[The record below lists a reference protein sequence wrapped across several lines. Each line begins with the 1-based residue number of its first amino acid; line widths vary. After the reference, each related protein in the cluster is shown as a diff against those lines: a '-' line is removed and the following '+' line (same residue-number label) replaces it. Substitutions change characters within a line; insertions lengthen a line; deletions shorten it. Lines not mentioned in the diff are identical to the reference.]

1 MTVTKV
7 LIVDDSKTAQ
17 IKLKRLLGKYE
28 IKIDT
33 AYSAEEAISFLSYN
47 HPDLIFL
54 DHHMRGMDGL
64 VALKTIKENPKT
76 ALIPVIMYTSEQG
89 SVYVGQARALGAI
102 DILTKGAIQPSN
114 LERILKNLH
123 IYPASDEGVARA
135 AVDQAAKE
143 ERIDIENVLEGNN
156 TGKPRI
162 EFQAERMEVKNQMSR
177 LFEFHSET
185 MRRRLDASTEMTVR
199 QLTTLTERLI
209 NQKVN
214 ENITST
220 TENYYAIDNAHA
232 TIKGL
237 ESKLGTSLIAVAM
250 LFVLGIGLVSFQ
262 FFQLKNAVKNS
273 NETSLAL
280 YDSLSVEMMAQTQ
293 AQIPSTQ
300 SLQTLTTGEISTN
313 DIAGTDRIINAE
325 LETVV
330 VIEEVPQNRLESTL
344 ADAVAWANQEDL
356 QFDYG
361 QIPLDQTRVDKLDEF
376 LILLGEARFT
386 GTVEVDL
393 NFGNLCLE
401 RNNLGDLSLANSE
414 LPISDCL
421 MYSDLEPEF
430 LAEDYISVSFQN
442 FRSASQSIQNGEIEL
457 KLVSSGLNRPHTDY
471 PRKSDIN
478 TAGQWNS
485 VALSNN
491 RIDINLRNKS
501 FAQRN

>member
-17 IKLKRLLGKYE
+17 IKLKKLLGKYE
-28 IKIDT
+28 IEVDT

-64 VALKTIKENPKT
+64 VALKTIKANPKT

-114 LERILKNLH
+114 LERILKNLD
-123 IYPASDEGVARA
+123 IYPASENGVARA
-135 AVDQAAKE
+135 AGDKTVKD
-143 ERIDIENVLEGNN
+143 ERLNIENVLKDNKAA
-156 TGKPRI
+156 KPRV
-162 EFQAERMEVKNQMSR
+162 EFQAERMEVKNQMSQ
-177 LFEFHSET
+177 LFEFHSAT
-185 MRRRLDASTEMTVR
+185 MRRRLDASTEMTVQ
-199 QLTTLTERLI
+199 QLTKLTERLI

-220 TENYYAIDNAHA
+220 TENYYAIENAHT

-237 ESKLGTSLIAVAM
+237 ESKLATSLMAVAM
-250 LFVLGIGLVSFQ
+250 LFVLGVGLVSFQ
-262 FFQLKNAVKNS
+262 FYQLKMTVNNS
-273 NETSLAL
+273 QESNLAF
-280 YDSLSVEMMAQTQ
+280 YDSLRTEMLAQSQSGAPQILVADQSV
-293 AQIPSTQ
+293 
-300 SLQTLTTGEISTN
+300 N
-313 DIAGTDRIINAE
+313 DGGIDVVRAVSEDVPLDE
-325 LETVV
+325 LET
-330 VIEEVPQNRLESTL
+330 NLS
-344 ADAVAWANQEDL
+344 DAITWTNQVDL

-361 QIPLDQTRVDKLDEF
+361 QSPLDQTRVDKLDEF
-376 LILLGEARFT
+376 VVILDEAKFI

-401 RNNLGDLSLANSE
+401 RDQFGSLSLAPRE

-421 MYSDLEPEF
+421 MYSDLEPDF
-430 LAEDYISVSFQN
+430 LAEDYLSIPFQN
-442 FRSASQSIQNGEIEL
+442 FQSASPSIQNGSIVV
-457 KLVSSGLNRPHTDY
+457 KLVSSGLSRPHADY
-471 PRKSDIN
+471 PRRSDIS
-478 TAGQWNS
+478 TAGQWNF

-491 RIDINLRNKS
+491 RIAVNLYS
-501 FAQRN
+501 TAFAQRN